1 MYQWYVLRK
10 GGYMSFVISTDSGS
24 NMPIDLIEENRL
36 IVVPLT
42 YRYDGEDHTT
52 VDLSKFD
59 GEAFYEMIKTKEVT
73 TSTVNIQQFCD
84 AWEPY
89 LKDGYDILH
98 VSMSSGIS
106 SSFQSSHMAAEMI
119 GEEYPDRKI
128 ITIDTYAASLAEAL
142 NVLDACKYKEEGLTI
157 EEAADRLEKKKSH
170 MRQIFTVDDLM
181 FLKKGGRLS
190 TASAIIGTMLSIK
203 PILIGNE
210 IGQIVLKTKERGR
223 KAALKAVLADYIKN
237 VADPAKDI
245 IGIAHSAC
253 QKDVQWLCDEI
264 HKINPMQKIITEIY
278 EPVTG
283 SHVGPQTLALFYWKK
298 DTAVV

>member
-1 MYQWYVLRK
+1 
-10 GGYMSFVISTDSGS
+10 MSFVISTDSGS
-24 NMPIDLIEENRL
+24 NMPIDLINKNNL
-36 IVVPLT
+36 VVVPLT

-52 VDLSKFD
+52 VDLSQFD
-59 GEAFYEMIKTKEVT
+59 GEAFYEMIKTKDVT
-73 TSTVNIQQFCD
+73 TSTVNIQQFLD

-89 LKDGYDILH
+89 LEQGIDILH

-106 SSFQSSHMAAEMI
+106 STFQSSNMAAEMAR
-119 GEEYPDRKI
+119 EEYPDRKI
-128 ITIDTYAASLAEAL
+128 FTVDTYAASLGEAL
-142 NVLDACKYKEEGLTI
+142 NVLNACEYKEEGLSI
-157 EEAADRLEKKKSH
+157 EEAYKKLEKRKSL

-190 TASAIIGTMLSIK
+190 AASAIIGTMLSIK

-210 IGQIVLKTKERGR
+210 IGQIVVKAKERGR

-253 QKDVQWLCDEI
+253 QKDVQWLIDEI
-264 HKINPMQKIITEIY
+264 HKINPMQKIITEVY

-298 DTAVV
+298 EVAF

>member
-1 MYQWYVLRK
+1 
-10 GGYMSFVISTDSGS
+10 MSFVISTDSGS
-24 NMPIDLIEENRL
+24 NMPIDLINENKL

-42 YRYDGEDHTT
+42 YRYDNEDHTT
-52 VDLSKFD
+52 VDLSQFD
-59 GEAFYEMIKTKEVT
+59 GESFYEMIKSKDVT
-73 TSTVNIQQFCD
+73 TSTVNIQQFYD

-89 LKDGYDILH
+89 LEAGQDILH
-98 VSMSSGIS
+98 ISMSSGIS
-106 SSFQSSHMAAEMI
+106 STFQASNMASEMVK
-119 GEEYPDRKI
+119 EDYPDRKV
-128 ITIDTYAASLAEAL
+128 ITIDTYAASLGEAL
-142 NVLDACKYKEEGLTI
+142 NVLEACKYKEEGLTI
-157 EEAADRLEKKKSH
+157 EEAAAKLEKKKSS
-170 MRQIFTVDDLM
+170 MKQIFTVDDLM

-210 IGQIVLKTKERGR
+210 IGQIVLKAKERGR

-253 QKDVQWLCDEI
+253 EKDVQWLVDEI
-264 HKINPMQKIITEIY
+264 HKINPMQKIITEMY

-283 SHVGPQTLALFYWKK
+283 SHVGPQTLALFFWKK
-298 DTAVV
+298 EVATA

>member
-1 MYQWYVLRK
+1 MAY
-10 GGYMSFVISTDSGS
+10 VISTDSGS
-24 NMPIDLIEENRL
+24 NLPIDLIRDNNL
-36 IVVPLT
+36 IVVPLA
-42 YRYDGEDHTT
+42 YRYDEEEHYT
-52 VDLSKFD
+52 VDLSEFD
-59 GEAFYEMIKTKEVT
+59 GDAFYEMIKHKDVT

-84 AWEPY
+84 AWKPY
-89 LKDGYDILH
+89 LEKGYDILH

-106 SSFQSSHMAAEMI
+106 STYQSSHMAAEIMY
-119 GEEYPDRKI
+119 EEYPDRAI
-128 ITIDTYAASLAEAL
+128 YTVDTYAASLAEAL
-142 NVLDACKYKEEGLTI
+142 NVLDAVQYQKDGLSI
-157 EEAADRLEKKKSH
+157 LEAVEKLEKRRHS

-190 TASAIIGTMLSIK
+190 TASALIGTMLSIK
-203 PILIGNE
+203 PILVGNDKGE
-210 IGQIVLKTKERGR
+210 IVLEKKERGR

-253 QKDVQWLCDEI
+253 AKDVQWLVDEI
-264 HKINPMQKIITEIY
+264 HKINPMQKVITEIY

-298 DTAVV
+298 EMA

>member
-1 MYQWYVLRK
+1 
-10 GGYMSFVISTDSGS
+10 MSFIISTDSGS
-24 NMPIDLIEENRL
+24 NMPIDLIKDNNL

-42 YRYDGEDHTT
+42 YRYDDEDHTT
-52 VDLSKFD
+52 VDLSQFD
-59 GEAFYEMIKTKEVT
+59 GEKFYEMIKTKEVT
-73 TSTVNIQQFCD
+73 TSTVNIQQFID

-89 LKDGYDILH
+89 LEKGQDILH
-98 VSMSSGIS
+98 ISMSSGIS
-106 SSFQSSHMAAEMI
+106 STYQSSNMAADMI
-119 GEEYPDRKI
+119 SEDYPDRKI

-142 NVLDACKYKEEGLTI
+142 NVLEAVKYKEEGLSI
-157 EEAADRLEKKKSH
+157 EEAAKALEKKKSS

-203 PILIGNE
+203 PILVGNE
-210 IGQIVLKTKERGR
+210 IGQIVLKAKERGR
-223 KAALKAVLADYIKN
+223 KAALKAVLADYVKN

-253 QKDVQWLCDEI
+253 AKDVQWLIDEI
-264 HKINPMQKIITEIY
+264 LKINPMQKIITEIY

-283 SHVGPQTLALFYWKK
+283 SHVGPQTLALFYWKS
-298 DTAVV
+298 DTATV

>member
-1 MYQWYVLRK
+1 
-10 GGYMSFVISTDSGS
+10 MSFVISTDSGS
-24 NMPIDLIEENRL
+24 NMPIDLINKNNL
-36 IVVPLT
+36 VVVPLT

-52 VDLSKFD
+52 VDLSQFD
-59 GEAFYEMIKTKEVT
+59 GEAFYEMIKTKDVT
-73 TSTVNIQQFCD
+73 TSTVNIQQFLD

-89 LKDGYDILH
+89 LEQGIDILH

-106 SSFQSSHMAAEMI
+106 STFQSSNMAAEMAR
-119 GEEYPDRKI
+119 EEYPDRKI
-128 ITIDTYAASLAEAL
+128 FTVDTYAASLGEAL
-142 NVLDACKYKEEGLTI
+142 NVLNACEYKEEGLSV
-157 EEAADRLEKKKSH
+157 EEAYKKLEKRKSL

-190 TASAIIGTMLSIK
+190 AASAIIGTMLSIK

-210 IGQIVLKTKERGR
+210 IGQIVVKAKERGR

-253 QKDVQWLCDEI
+253 QKDVQWLIDEI
-264 HKINPMQKIITEIY
+264 HKINPMQKIITEVY

-283 SHVGPQTLALFYWKK
+283 CHVGPQTLALFYWKK
-298 DTAVV
+298 EVAF

>member
-1 MYQWYVLRK
+1 
-10 GGYMSFVISTDSGS
+10 MSFVISTDSGS
-24 NMPIDLIEENRL
+24 NMPIELIKENNL
-36 IVVPLT
+36 VVVPLT
-42 YRYDGEDHTT
+42 YRYDNEDHTT
-52 VDLSKFD
+52 VDLSEFD
-59 GEAFYEMIKTKEVT
+59 GESFYEMIKTKEVT
-73 TSTVNIQQFCD
+73 TSTVNIQQFYD

-89 LKDGYDILH
+89 LKEGKDILH
-98 VSMSSGIS
+98 ISMSSGIS
-106 SSFQSSHMAAEMI
+106 STYQSSNMAAEMI
-119 GEEYPDRKI
+119 REEYPDRKI

-157 EEAADRLEKKKSH
+157 EEAANKLEKKKSL

-190 TASAIIGTMLSIK
+190 AASAIIGTVLSIK

-210 IGQIVLKTKERGR
+210 IGQIVVKAKERGR
-223 KAALKAVLADYIKN
+223 KAALKAVLADYVKN

-298 DTAVV
+298 DTATV

>member
-1 MYQWYVLRK
+1 
-10 GGYMSFVISTDSGS
+10 MSFVISTDSGS
-24 NMPIDLIEENRL
+24 NMPIELIKENNL
-36 IVVPLT
+36 VVIPLT
-42 YRYDGEDHTT
+42 YRYDDMDHTT
-52 VDLSKFD
+52 VDLSQFD
-59 GEAFYEMIKTKEVT
+59 GDAFYEMIKTKDVT
-73 TSTVNIQQFCD
+73 TSTVNLQQFID

-89 LKDGYDILH
+89 LEQGIDILH
-98 VSMSSGIS
+98 ISMSSGIS
-106 SSFQSSHMAAEMI
+106 STYQSSNMAADMI
-119 GEEYPDRKI
+119 KEDYPDRKI
-128 ITIDTYAASLAEAL
+128 ITVDTYAASLAEAL

-157 EEAADRLEKKKSH
+157 EEAANKLEKRKSS

-203 PILIGNE
+203 PILVGNE
-210 IGQIVLKTKERGR
+210 IGQIVLETKERGR
-223 KAALKAVLADYIKN
+223 KAALKAVLADYVKN

-253 QKDVQWLCDEI
+253 IKDVQWLIDEI
-264 HKINPMQKIITEIY
+264 HKINPMQKVITEIY

-298 DTAVV
+298 EPAMA

>member
-1 MYQWYVLRK
+1 
-10 GGYMSFVISTDSGS
+10 MSFVISTDSGS
-24 NMPIDLIEENRL
+24 NMPIDLINENKL

-42 YRYDGEDHTT
+42 YRYDNEDHTT
-52 VDLSKFD
+52 VDLSQFD
-59 GEAFYEMIKTKEVT
+59 GESFYEMIKSKDVT
-73 TSTVNIQQFCD
+73 TSTVNIQQFYD

-89 LKDGYDILH
+89 LEAGQDILH
-98 VSMSSGIS
+98 ISMSSGIS
-106 SSFQSSHMAAEMI
+106 STFQASNMASEMVK
-119 GEEYPDRKI
+119 EDYPDRKV
-128 ITIDTYAASLAEAL
+128 ITIDTYAASLGEAL
-142 NVLDACKYKEEGLTI
+142 NVLEACKYKEEGLTI
-157 EEAADRLEKKKSH
+157 EEAAAKLEKKKSS
-170 MRQIFTVDDLM
+170 MKQIFTVDDLM

-210 IGQIVLKTKERGR
+210 IGQIVLKAKERGR

-253 QKDVQWLCDEI
+253 EKDVQWLVDEI
-264 HKINPMQKIITEIY
+264 HKINPMQKIITEMY

-283 SHVGPQTLALFYWKK
+283 SHVGPQTLALFFWKK
-298 DTAVV
+298 DIATA

>member
-1 MYQWYVLRK
+1 
-10 GGYMSFVISTDSGS
+10 MSFVISTDSGS
-24 NMPIDLIEENRL
+24 NMPIDLINENKL

-42 YRYDGEDHTT
+42 YRYDNEDHTT
-52 VDLSKFD
+52 VDLSQFD
-59 GEAFYEMIKTKEVT
+59 GESFYEMIKSKDVT
-73 TSTVNIQQFCD
+73 TSTVNVQQFYD

-89 LKDGYDILH
+89 LEAGQDILH
-98 VSMSSGIS
+98 ISMSSGIS
-106 SSFQSSHMAAEMI
+106 STFQASNMASEMVK
-119 GEEYPDRKI
+119 EDYPDRKV
-128 ITIDTYAASLAEAL
+128 ITIDTYAASLGEAL
-142 NVLDACKYKEEGLTI
+142 NVLEACKYKEEGLTI
-157 EEAADRLEKKKSH
+157 EEAAAKLEKKKSS
-170 MRQIFTVDDLM
+170 MKQIFTVDDLM

-210 IGQIVLKTKERGR
+210 IGQIVLKAKERGR

-253 QKDVQWLCDEI
+253 EKDVQWLVDEI
-264 HKINPMQKIITEIY
+264 HKINPMQKIITEMY

-283 SHVGPQTLALFYWKK
+283 SHVGPQTLALFFWKK
-298 DTAVV
+298 DIATA

>member
-1 MYQWYVLRK
+1 
-10 GGYMSFVISTDSGS
+10 MSYIVSTDSGS
-24 NMPIDLIEENRL
+24 NMPIELINENSL
-36 IVVPLT
+36 VVVPLG
-42 YRYDGEDHTT
+42 YRYDDEEHYT

-59 GEAFYEMIKTKEVT
+59 GEDFYEMIKTKDVT

-84 AWEPY
+84 AWEPF
-89 LKDGYDILH
+89 LKNGQDILH

-106 SSFQSSHMAAEMI
+106 STYQSSHMAAEMI
-119 GEEYPDRKI
+119 LEDYPERKI
-128 ITIDTYAASLAEAL
+128 VTIDTYAASLGEAL
-142 NVLDACKYKEEGLTI
+142 SVLDAVKYKEEGLSITEA
-157 EEAADRLEKKKSH
+157 EEKLLKRRGL

-190 TASAIIGTMLSIK
+190 TAGAILGTMLQIK
-203 PILIGNE
+203 PILVGNE
-210 IGQIVLKTKERGR
+210 IGQIVLKAKERGR

-253 QKDVQWLCDEI
+253 MKDVQWLCDEI
-264 HKINPMQKIITEIY
+264 HKINPMQKIITEMY

-283 SHVGPQTLALFYWKK
+283 SHVGPQTLALFYWKS
-298 DTAVV
+298 DLVCE

>member
-1 MYQWYVLRK
+1 
-10 GGYMSFVISTDSGS
+10 MSFVISTDSGS
-24 NMPIDLIEENRL
+24 NLPIDIINDNQL
-36 IVVPLT
+36 IVVPLA
-42 YRYDGEDHTT
+42 YRYDDEDHYT

-59 GEAFYEMIKTKEVT
+59 GEGFYEMIKTKDVK
-73 TSTVNIQQFCD
+73 TSTVNVQQFID

-89 LKDGYDILH
+89 LKEGMDILH

-106 SSFQSSHMAAEMI
+106 STFQSSNMAADMI
-119 GEEYPDRKI
+119 SEEYPDRKI
-128 ITIDTYAASLAEAL
+128 ISIDTYAASLAEAL
-142 NVLDACKYKEEGLTI
+142 NVLDAVKYKEEGLSI
-157 EEAADRLEKKKSH
+157 EEAAKALEKRRGFI
-170 MRQIFTVDDLM
+170 RQIFTVDDLM

-203 PILIGNE
+203 PILVGNE

-223 KAALKAVLADYIKN
+223 KAALKAVLSDYVKN

-253 QKDVQWLCDEI
+253 SKDVQWLVDEI

-283 SHVGPQTLALFYWKK
+283 SHVGPQTLALFYWKR
-298 DTAVV
+298 DLELV

>member
-1 MYQWYVLRK
+1 
-10 GGYMSFVISTDSGS
+10 MSFVISTDSGS
-24 NMPIDLIEENRL
+24 NMPIDLINENHL
-36 IVVPLT
+36 VVVPLT
-42 YRYDGEDHTT
+42 YRYDDTDHAT
-52 VDLSKFD
+52 VDLSQFD

-73 TSTVNIQQFCD
+73 TSTVNIQQFID
-84 AWEPY
+84 AWKPY
-89 LKDGYDILH
+89 LDEGLDILH

-106 SSFQSSHMAAEMI
+106 SSYQSSHMAAEMAS
-119 GEEYPDRKI
+119 EDYPDRKI

-142 NVLDACKYKEEGLTI
+142 NVLDACKYKEEGMDI
-157 EEAADRLEKKKSH
+157 EEAARMLEKRKSL

-203 PILIGNE
+203 PILVGNE
-210 IGQIVLKTKERGR
+210 IGQIVLKAKERGR
-223 KAALKAVLADYIKN
+223 KAALKAVLSDYVKN

-253 QKDVQWLCDEI
+253 INDVQWLIDEI
-264 HKINPMQKIITEIY
+264 HKINPMQKVITEIY

-283 SHVGPQTLALFYWKK
+283 SHVGPQTLALFYWRKE
-298 DTAVV
+298 ALA